1 MAQDRIEKIKLSIGK
16 RAAAFSRAAAL
27 KLEIHRLRL
36 EARTLRAEARQTEK
50 EMRRGLSEASEKSYE
65 AWKEK
70 EDWKTHMEEAFQEA
84 GELEDSINAQR
95 EEAARLEET
104 AGGDCRG
111 AEISPE
117 SRERDGSC
125 LRS

>member
-50 EMRRGLSEASEKSYE
+50 MRCGGVFSEAFRKKTLRGLEKRRRTGKRI
-65 AWKEK
+65 WKRRFRKPES
-70 EDWKTHMEEAFQEA
+70 WKT
-84 GELEDSINAQR
+84 
-95 EEAARLEET
+95 
-104 AGGDCRG
+104 
-111 AEISPE
+111 P
-117 SRERDGSC
+117 
-125 LRS
+125 

>member
-70 EDWKTHMEEAFQEA
+70 EDWKTPMEEAFQAA
-84 GELEDSINAQR
+84 GELEDSINAER
-95 EEAARLEET
+95 GGGT
-104 AGGDCRG
+104 AGGDGRG
-111 AEISPE
+111 TEISPE
-117 SRERDGSC
+117 S
-125 LRS
+125 